1 MNLDDKKL
9 RSSLPRIT
17 RCHCATCRTGFNVLS
32 MGQMHQILDTCQH
45 LYMFWYMAEAGMRK
59 AKERRARDSLP
70 GERPASAARTGADPE
85 YASSLFALQFSQV
98 VLYGF
103 RFDERRAWK
112 QFPSDQALPQC
123 GGAALSGG

>member
-1 MNLDDKKL
+1 MNLDGKKL

-59 AKERRARDSLP
+59 ARRDAQ
-70 GERPASAARTGADPE
+70 GT
-85 YASSLFALQFSQV
+85 V
-98 VLYGF
+98 
-103 RFDERRAWK
+103 
-112 QFPSDQALPQC
+112 FPSNALPQPLAQLRIGC
-123 GGAALSGG
+123 MRHRCSASSFLR